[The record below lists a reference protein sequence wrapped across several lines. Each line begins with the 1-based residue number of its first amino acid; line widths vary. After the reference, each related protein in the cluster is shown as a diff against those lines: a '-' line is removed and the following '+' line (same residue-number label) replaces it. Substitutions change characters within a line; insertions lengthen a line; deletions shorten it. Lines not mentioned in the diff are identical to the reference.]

1 MSLCFLQLGSVE
13 GFRVEFWGSVKPFR
27 GSGFDPKKRGKK
39 KKGGMGGRETGEGG
53 LIPWLRVH
61 VVGEGE
67 G

>member
-39 KKGGMGGRETGEGG
+39 KGEEWGEGKQ
-53 LIPWLRVH
+53 VK
-61 VVGEGE
+61 EG
-67 G
+67 